1 MDEPR
6 LRSLLDTFPSLSVL
20 VVGDF
25 FLDKYLYLERALSE
39 TSLETGLEAYQ
50 VVGVACSP
58 GAAGSV
64 TSKLAALD
72 LRVATLG
79 FTGTDGEGYEL
90 RRCLAELGVDA
101 GPLLE
106 APDLLTPTYT
116 KPMMRE
122 ADGRIHELNRLDI
135 KNRQLLPAQMEAAI
149 IAQLRQRFPNA
160 HGVVVADQVTE
171 CNQGVITDRVRAE
184 IEVLARAHP
193 GVTVIADSR
202 ARAGCFHDIILKPN
216 VREAALATRARSAEP
231 VAVDTDLETAW
242 AAGRTL
248 FARTNRPVF
257 VTVSA
262 QGILCFSDDGEVH
275 IPAVPVEGEID
286 VVGAGDSVMA
296 GLVAALAAGATPE
309 EAAVVGNLIASITI
323 QQLGTTGIARRD
335 EVLAR
340 FRQRR

>member
-1 MDEPR
+1 MDETR
-6 LRSLLDTFPSLSVL
+6 LQSLLDTFPSLSIL

-25 FLDKYLYLERALSE
+25 FLDKYLHLERALSE

-50 VVGVACSP
+50 VVEVACSP

-72 LRVATLG
+72 LQVATLG
-79 FTGTDGEGYEL
+79 FTGADGEGYEL
-90 RRCLAELGVDA
+90 RRCLAEIGVDT

-106 APDLLTPTYT
+106 APGLLTPTYT

-122 ADGRIHELNRLDI
+122 PEGRIHELNRLDI
-135 KNRQLLPAQMEAAI
+135 KNRQPLPVEVETAI
-149 IAQLRQRFPNA
+149 IAELRQGFPEA

-171 CNQGVITDRVRAE
+171 RNQGVITDRVRAE
-184 IEVLARAHP
+184 IESLARAYPH
-193 GVTVIADSR
+193 VTVVADSR

-216 VREAALATRARSAEP
+216 VREAAKAVMSEHAGP
-231 VAVDTDLETAW
+231 VAGDSDQKTAW
-242 AAGRTL
+242 AAGRAL
-248 FARTNRPVF
+248 FARTNKPVF

-262 QGILCFSDDGEVH
+262 QGILCFSDDGEIHV
-275 IPAVPVEGEID
+275 PAVPVEGEID

-296 GLVAALAAGATPE
+296 GLVAALAAGAQPE
-309 EAAVVGNLIASITI
+309 EAAVGGNLIASITI

-335 EVLAR
+335 EVLTR
-340 FRQRR
+340 CRERR